1 MAHLV
6 MFLYTAFYIGRIHE
20 LVAFLRPLRIVLL
33 LGLLGIV
40 LTLTLPRGKRNRVL
54 RQPEV
59 RVVVGLVAVAVLF
72 APFSLW
78 PGGSASFL
86 IDNFSRVVVFFFLIV
101 ALATSRQV
109 IEHLVWSVLTG
120 VALLGIFTI
129 FWGASLSTDYG
140 GRAYAS
146 STYDPNDVAMVMVC
160 TLPLAAFAAIALRG
174 VRRLLAIGAAIVC
187 VLTILM
193 TMSRGGFIGLVIV
206 SVLLLFRLGKAS
218 LAPRVLILITVATF
232 LAGAAPAKYW
242 QVMATI
248 WRPTSG
254 GAYVESGLLPRVEL
268 WKRGVGFFLAAPLTG
283 GGVGAFEVA
292 EGRSHG
298 GAGAWMTAH
307 NSFVQLGA
315 ELGVFGFTLFLT
327 LIALGIRDARRV
339 VRAAK
344 RDVRLRPLTWVA
356 RAVEMSLYAYVVE
369 GFALSQAY
377 SPMLYFLIALAVALR
392 LQVERAAPAPARVV
406 AAPVALRPRTATK

>member
-206 SVLLLFRLGKAS
+206 SVLLLFRLAKAAYLIGS
-218 LAPRVLILITVATF
+218 GCLLLKKSVFRAAGEFCIFRHLFMPPRRVF
-232 LAGAAPAKYW
+232 RPAGA
-242 QVMATI
+242 
-248 WRPTSG
+248 S
-254 GAYVESGLLPRVEL
+254 
-268 WKRGVGFFLAAPLTG
+268 
-283 GGVGAFEVA
+283 
-292 EGRSHG
+292 
-298 GAGAWMTAH
+298 
-307 NSFVQLGA
+307 
-315 ELGVFGFTLFLT
+315 
-327 LIALGIRDARRV
+327 
-339 VRAAK
+339 
-344 RDVRLRPLTWVA
+344 
-356 RAVEMSLYAYVVE
+356 
-369 GFALSQAY
+369 
-377 SPMLYFLIALAVALR
+377 
-392 LQVERAAPAPARVV
+392 
-406 AAPVALRPRTATK
+406 

>member
-140 GRAYAS
+140 GRA
-146 STYDPNDVAMVMVC
+146 
-160 TLPLAAFAAIALRG
+160 
-174 VRRLLAIGAAIVC
+174 
-187 VLTILM
+187 
-193 TMSRGGFIGLVIV
+193 
-206 SVLLLFRLGKAS
+206 
-218 LAPRVLILITVATF
+218 
-232 LAGAAPAKYW
+232 
-242 QVMATI
+242 
-248 WRPTSG
+248 
-254 GAYVESGLLPRVEL
+254 
-268 WKRGVGFFLAAPLTG
+268 
-283 GGVGAFEVA
+283 
-292 EGRSHG
+292 
-298 GAGAWMTAH
+298 
-307 NSFVQLGA
+307 
-315 ELGVFGFTLFLT
+315 
-327 LIALGIRDARRV
+327 
-339 VRAAK
+339 
-344 RDVRLRPLTWVA
+344 
-356 RAVEMSLYAYVVE
+356 
-369 GFALSQAY
+369 
-377 SPMLYFLIALAVALR
+377 
-392 LQVERAAPAPARVV
+392 
-406 AAPVALRPRTATK
+406 

>member
-20 LVAFLRPLRIVLL
+20 LFGFLRPLRIVLL

-40 LTLTLPRGKRNRVL
+40 LTLTLPIRKRNRVL
-54 RQPEV
+54 RQREV
-59 RVVVGLVAVAVLF
+59 RIVLGLVATAVVF
-72 APFSLW
+72 APFSVW
-78 PGGSASFL
+78 PGGTSSFL
-86 IDNFSRVVVFFFLIV
+86 VDNFSRVVVFFFLIV

-109 IEHLVWSVLTG
+109 IQHLVWSVLTG

-129 FWGASLSTDYG
+129 FWGASLTTAYG

-193 TMSRGGFIGLVIV
+193 TMSRGGFIGLVVV
-206 SVLLLFRLGKAS
+206 SVLLLFRLGKVS
-218 LAPRVLILITVATF
+218 LAPRVIVLVTVATF

-242 QVMATI
+242 DVMSTI
-248 WRPTSG
+248 WHPSTG
-254 GAYVESGLLPRVEL
+254 GAYVESGLLPRLEL
-268 WKRGVGFFLAAPLTG
+268 WRRGMNLFFAAPLTG
-283 GGVGAFEVA
+283 VGIGSFEVA
-292 EGRSHG
+292 EGHSHG
-298 GAGAWMTAH
+298 GLSAWMTAH
-307 NSFVQLGA
+307 NSFIQLGA
-315 ELGVFGFTLFLT
+315 ELGIVGFALFV
-327 LIALGIRDARRV
+327 ALLVLSIRNARRV

-344 RDVRLRPLTWVA
+344 TEPRLHDLTWIA
-356 RAVEMSLYAYVVE
+356 RAVETSLYAYVVE

-377 SPMLYFLIALAVALR
+377 SPMLYFLIAVATALR
-392 LQVERAAPAPARVV
+392 LQVERTAPAPARTV
-406 AAPVALRPRTATK
+406 AAPMVLRPRTATK

>member
-40 LTLTLPRGKRNRVL
+40 LTLTLPRRKRNRVL

-86 IDNFSRVVVFFFLIV
+86 IDNFSRVVVFFFLVV

-109 IEHLVWSVLTG
+109 IEHLVWSLLTG
-120 VALLGIFTI
+120 VALLGVFTI

-187 VLTILM
+187 ILTILM

-242 QVMATI
+242 HVMSTI

-283 GGVGAFEVA
+283 VGVGAFEVA

-298 GAGAWMTAH
+298 GSGAWMTAH

-344 RDVRLRPLTWVA
+344 RDARLRPLTWVA

-377 SPMLYFLIALAVALR
+377 SPMLYFLIAVATALR
-392 LQVERAAPAPARVV
+392 LQVERTAPAPARTV
-406 AAPVALRPRTATK
+406 AAPMVLRPRTATK

>member
-146 STYDPNDVAMVMVC
+146 STYDPNDDAMVMVC

-283 GGVGAFEVA
+283 VGVGAFEVA

-298 GAGAWMTAH
+298 GSGAWMTAH

-406 AAPVALRPRTATK
+406 AAPVVLRPRTATK